1 MRHDDPDPPQ
11 VIDSITPRFAAKVS
25 LSLRVPPA
33 LRERIDRE
41 SKKWG
46 ANSRPDVEGTVT
58 ALLTEALDERD
69 QARAVEARGIAAAAE
84 RAAKKTAPKKKAPA
98 RTKRAA
104 AGGRRRG

>member
-1 MRHDDPDPPQ
+1 MRHDEPDPPQ
-11 VIDSITPRFAAKVS
+11 VIDSITPRFMAKVS

-46 ANSRPDVEGTVT
+46 PNSRPDVEGTVT

-69 QARAVEARGIAAAAE
+69 LSRANEAKHAAAAAAAE
-84 RAAKKTAPKKKAPA
+84 RKAKPKSKAPA

-104 AGGRRRG
+104 GRPRRRG